1 MKKLK
6 LKVISSLISAALIIP
21 MAVHAQGTSATAG
34 KLGDGLIKQQQHL
47 QLVQERQ
54 QFKANM
60 LQKKDTIKK
69 NHEAIQGLR
78 KTVTDKRATVKTDI
92 NNIKQSKKQLTSD
105 DLSKIEAQ
113 RKLIQNDVSAI
124 QATNGTIEQAFTQ
137 FKSDVQSKKFDEAT
151 SDLDKVIS
159 IQNTR
164 ISELTKLNADLDS
177 LLNLLQSASANSSAQ
192 STPAGA

>member
-1 MKKLK
+1 MKNIKF
-6 LKVISSLISAALIIP
+6 KVISSLLSAALIVP
-21 MAVHAQGTSATAG
+21 MAVHAQGTSTTF
-34 KLGDGLIKQQQHL
+34 GDGLIKEQQHL

-54 QFKANM
+54 QFKTNM

-69 NHEAIQGLR
+69 DHETIQGLR
-78 KTVTDKRATVKTDI
+78 KTVADKRATVKTDI

-113 RKLIQNDVSAI
+113 LKLIQDDMSAL
-124 QATNGTIEQAFTQ
+124 QATNGTIKQAFSQ
-137 FKSDVQSKKFDEAT
+137 FKTDVQGKKFDAAA

-164 ISELTKLNADLDS
+164 VSGLTKLSTDLDS
-177 LLNLLQSASANSSAQ
+177 LISLLQSASANSSAQ
-192 STPAGA
+192 SSTAGA

>member
-6 LKVISSLISAALIIP
+6 LKVISSLISAALIMP
-21 MAVHAQGTSATAG
+21 MAVHAQGTSTTF
-34 KLGDGLIKQQQHL
+34 GDGLIKQQQHL

-69 NHEAIQGLR
+69 NHETIQGLR
-78 KTVTDKRATVKTDI
+78 KTVTDKRAAVKAAI

-113 RKLIQNDVSAI
+113 LKLIQNDMSTL
-124 QATNGTIEQAFTQ
+124 QATNGTMKQAFTQ
-137 FKSDVQSKKFDEAT
+137 FKSDVQGKKYDAAA

-164 ISELTKLNADLDS
+164 ISKLTNLSSDLDS
-177 LLNLLQSASANSSAQ
+177 LLSLFQSASANSSAQ
-192 STPAGA
+192 SSTAGA

>member
-1 MKKLK
+1 MKNIKF
-6 LKVISSLISAALIIP
+6 KVISTLLSAALIMP
-21 MAVHAQGTSATAG
+21 MAVHAQGTSTTF
-34 KLGDGLIKQQQHL
+34 GDGLIKQQQHL

-69 NHEAIQGLR
+69 NHETIQGLR
-78 KTVTDKRATVKTDI
+78 KTVTDKRAAVKADI

-113 RKLIQNDVSAI
+113 LKLIQNDMSTL
-124 QATNGTIEQAFTQ
+124 QATNGTIKQAFTQ
-137 FKSDVQSKKFDEAT
+137 FKSDVQGKKYDAAA

-164 ISELTKLNADLDS
+164 ISGLTKLSSDLDS
-177 LLNLLQSASANSSAQ
+177 LLSLLQSASSNSSAQ
-192 STPAGA
+192 SSTAGA